1 MKGRSA
7 GQAWGPP
14 LFLALALA
22 AFLFFLACTTY
33 ALSLR
38 QDRLRQD
45 LAREEKCFAAVQ
57 AARRLAASAQE
68 YVLFGDDQALND
80 FRHYSQQAARLGL
93 ELYELAGPG
102 QKQAVEELLALT
114 RAYSS
119 FMENEVVPALQG
131 GPGERSLELLRW
143 QHRDMTRQLLYRTD
157 ALAALL
163 TGEAQKSMREA
174 AQAVKRKAA
183 YAFILS
189 LCSLGALAGAA
200 LFLAPRLARY
210 VLLRRLVGSLTTPVL
225 LINRRER
232 VEYLN
237 PGAAAL
243 LQVPR
248 EEVTGRAVEEVL
260 RLFPHLQG
268 LLQPLLEVLLSQK
281 TLAGQQVAFV
291 RDGQRT
297 FLVADYLP
305 VKLWQKTAGAAV
317 LVREVRP
324 HRDGQNI
331 LLDTLERERKRISIE
346 IHDWIGRYMSA
357 LIQGLD
363 YLLHKESLPQ
373 EARESVLVLRGQCQ
387 QAAIEMR
394 NIMNDIHPYLIEKAG
409 LIPALESYVANFE
422 HLHKKKVFLYYQSR
436 SLPLD
441 PEAKIMVYR
450 IVQEALTNVARHSPA
465 SEVDIYFADAGDH
478 LNIEIIDNGG
488 VKEEAPL
495 PGKGLWGMKERAQL
509 VGGQLSYGYRDTGFY
524 VSLVV
529 PKGSEGK
536 DGEDQDHAGGR
547 P

>member
-1 MKGRSA
+1 MKGRFA
-7 GQAWGPP
+7 GPAWGPP
-14 LFLALALA
+14 LLLTLALA
-22 AFLFFLACTTY
+22 ALLVFLACNTY

-45 LAREEKCFAAVQ
+45 LLREEKCFAAIQ
-57 AARRLAASAQE
+57 ATRRLAASAQE

-80 FRHYSQQAARLGL
+80 FRHHSQQAARLGL

-102 QKQAVEELLALT
+102 QKQAVEDLLALT
-114 RAYSS
+114 RTYSS
-119 FMENEVVPALQG
+119 FMENEVIPAVQEG
-131 GPGERSLELLRW
+131 AGKRSLELLRW

-163 TGEAQKSMREA
+163 TGETLRQMREA
-174 AQAVKRKAA
+174 VQAAKRKAF
-183 YAFILS
+183 YAFLLS
-189 LCSLGALAGAA
+189 LCSLGTLAAA
-200 LFLAPRLARY
+200 SLLLAPQLVRY
-210 VLLRRLVGSLTTPVL
+210 ALLRRLVGGLTAPVL
-225 LINRRER
+225 LINRREK
-232 VEYLN
+232 VMYLN
-237 PGAAAL
+237 RGAASL

-248 EEVTGRAVEEVL
+248 EEVSGRTVEEVL

-268 LLQPLLEVLLSQK
+268 LLQPLLEVLLTAK
-281 TLAGQQVAFV
+281 TLVGHQVAFV
-291 RDGQRT
+291 RGGQRT
-297 FLVADYLP
+297 YLTADYLP
-305 VKLWQKTAGAAV
+305 VKLAQQTAGAAV

-331 LLDTLERERKRISIE
+331 LLETLERERKRISIE
-346 IHDWIGRYMSA
+346 IHDWIGRHLSA

-363 YLLHKESLPQ
+363 YLLHKESLPP
-373 EARESVLVLRGQCQ
+373 EARESALVLRGQCQ

-394 NIMNDIHPYLIEKAG
+394 NIMNDLHPYLIEKAG

-422 HLHKKKVFLYYQSR
+422 RLHRRKVFLYYQNR

-478 LNIEIIDNGG
+478 LHIEIIDNGG

-509 VGGQLSYGYRDTGFY
+509 VGGQLSYGYRDSGFY

-536 DGEDQDHAGGR
+536 DGEDQDHAR
-547 P
+547 